1 LSKER
6 KREDRRLTCISG
18 ALRYRLAKYRLAKF
32 PAIRSQIR
40 RPKKK
45 SPYHRAAFKS
55 CVSAHFHIREQPAY
69 ESTSLN
75 KNKKGR
81 KVTRYELQ

>member
-1 LSKER
+1 M
-6 KREDRRLTCISG
+6 
-18 ALRYRLAKYRLAKF
+18 
-32 PAIRSQIR
+32 R

-45 SPYHRAAFKS
+45 SPHHRAAFKS